1 MLIIIGIGNDS
12 SGHQQQQQQ
21 QQQANKGNNPQ
32 QGKVSSGPLMRRR
45 KQLVVDNVSPT
56 LANYVGKKCITNGA
70 PELVQ
75 QASTSGNIPRHR
87 NKANDGVMGNNM
99 DIAADSAEITIPLND
114 SGSALPSKAPKGRKK
129 VLIVSKDGDA
139 AAAAAAA
146 ATTHSSNNE
155 SLSNMFPPVGKIC
168 PPSNKTEKNDDRE
181 YL

>member
-12 SGHQQQQQQ
+12 SGQQQQQ
-21 QQQANKGNNPQ
+21 QQQANKGGNPQ
-32 QGKVSSGPLMRRR
+32 QGKASSGPLMRRR

-56 LANYVGKKCITNGA
+56 LANYVGKKCITNGG
-70 PELVQ
+70 PELVP
-75 QASTSGNIPRHR
+75 QASTSGIIPRHR
-87 NKANDGVMGNNM
+87 NKANDGVMGNSM

-168 PPSNKTEKNDDRE
+168 PPSNKTEKNDDR
-181 YL
+181 